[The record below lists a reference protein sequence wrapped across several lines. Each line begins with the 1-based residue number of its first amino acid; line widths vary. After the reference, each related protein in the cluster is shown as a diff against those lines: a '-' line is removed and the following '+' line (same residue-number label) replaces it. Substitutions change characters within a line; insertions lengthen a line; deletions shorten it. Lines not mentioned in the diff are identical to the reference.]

1 MAKSKLQKYIEI
13 EEKEIENAQLALDIR
28 RQNLKSMI
36 EVENDG
42 KDKQTEKET
51 EGSSE

>member
-28 RQNLKSMI
+28 IQNLKSMK
-36 EVENDG
+36 EVENS
-42 KDKQTEKET
+42 DKEPT
-51 EGSSE
+51 G